1 MCLKNFTTFT
11 GGYLQW
17 RSFFVKL
24 QTWHAGVFLWVLLS
38 FQNSYSKVYLR
49 ATASVLF
56 SVTYA
61 LVIISDWLLIKSF
74 KSFVFSKFTFLTL
87 RENCPNTDR
96 SVFSCIQSEYRKTL
110 TRKYSVFGHF
120 SCSLKFWKFHYD
132 RCNELWSFC
141 RNFAVQLQG
150 CLLINH

>member
-1 MCLKNFTTFT
+1 MQLFCRIMCLKNFTKFT

-49 ATASVLF
+49 ATGSVLF

-74 KSFVFSKFTFLTL
+74 KSFIFSKFTFLTL
-87 RENCPNTDR
+87 RENCPNTEFFLVR
-96 SVFSCIQSEYRKTL
+96 VFL
-110 TRKYSVFGHF
+110 YSVRIQENTDQKILRIWALFVQF
-120 SCSLKFWKFHYD
+120 KILEISLW
-132 RCNELWSFC
+132 
-141 RNFAVQLQG
+141 
-150 CLLINH
+150 